1 MSTTLLVE
9 AKREYTEQLVLF
21 LRDAMYDDFY
31 VLWKESIESPDPM
44 MNFQEKLEDIVDWDE
59 KTMIQKTDKC
69 ISKTGCKFL
78 DDLIVAVFVAHMK
91 ILMSIKND
99 KTKEQYK
106 LQVPTTNKFVYECL
120 LQCSRE
126 FWKSPYLFYQ
136 NELENKIKKVQIQKN
151 LRQAEDIISS
161 TIKTTIRAMLPVKEI
176 VGDVFEYDKDGDLVL
191 DIKRTDIRSQPKEE
205 TSSSTTDNSTPSL
218 SPSPT
223 THLPGGSETIITS
236 DQPVL
241 KDSVN
246 SSPDASDKSGGEQ
259 EGDKENKDVKEDV
272 KEVKEDVKEVKEDV
286 EDVKEDVKE
295 DKDIEDRDN
304 KEDNKDEPD
313 ILKETIENIR
323 VFNSSIEDKS
333 SNWEYDPFKNKDTYG
348 DSESKDDGKLD
359 TEHNNVDNDD
369 DSVVDWNKG
378 FVMGPVEEDLAID
391 VETIEKSSNNE
402 VDMSDV
408 VELQ

>member
-31 VLWKESIESPDPM
+31 ILWKESVDSPDPM
-44 MNFQEKLEDIVDWDE
+44 MNFQDKLEDVVDWDE

-151 LRQAEDIISS
+151 LRQAEDIISV
-161 TIKTTIRAMLPVKEI
+161 TIKNTIRAMLPVKEI

-191 DIKRTDIRSQPKEE
+191 DIKRSDIRSTTPKEPDV
-205 TSSSTTDNSTPSL
+205 TAPTLTPNKVLDTDSSSNNITELSSDQVIPTPTPVIDLSGVNVLTTTVVGSVSGDISNSTP
-218 SPSPT
+218 
-223 THLPGGSETIITS
+223 
-236 DQPVL
+236 DV
-241 KDSVN
+241 
-246 SSPDASDKSGGEQ
+246 SDKVGGE
-259 EGDKENKDVKEDV
+259 DTP
-272 KEVKEDVKEVKEDV
+272 
-286 EDVKEDVKE
+286 
-295 DKDIEDRDN
+295 
-304 KEDNKDEPD
+304 DEKVDTEETD

-323 VFNSSIEDKS
+323 VMNSDNTEKLEDL
-333 SNWEYDPFKNKDTYG
+333 EYDPFKNKDNVEVP
-348 DSESKDDGKLD
+348 ESKEDDQTHD
-359 TEHNNVDNDD
+359 IDD
-369 DSVVDWNKG
+369 DTSSVVDWNKG
-378 FVMGPVEEDLAID
+378 FVMGPVEDDLT
-391 VETIEKSSNNE
+391 VEVEPIEKDTGDS

-408 VELQ
+408 VELK